1 MRPAPATVAL
11 SVLGPPVAM
20 PAPNRL
26 PSTIATTAPPVPARP
41 PQTRGD
47 RSTAPPSPQPSPGSS
62 LLAALRSPPPTMR
75 SSKRRRVTFD
85 EPPPSTPSPPTDS
98 PPRLPRPYA
107 PRSPS
112 AVARASH
119 EACFRAR
126 ANAHEVG
133 TAGFIGSNEPHLTQ
147 RRYLRDAMGGSLFD
161 YLLEAGLFSTVPSI
175 ADLFAN
181 DISAEEILD
190 FAGSLTALQVSR
202 RQAYYATLVRL
213 GVPRECD
220 LRAWDVLT
228 VERA

>member
-1 MRPAPATVAL
+1 M
-11 SVLGPPVAM
+11 
-20 PAPNRL
+20 
-26 PSTIATTAPPVPARP
+26 
-41 PQTRGD
+41 
-47 RSTAPPSPQPSPGSS
+47 
-62 LLAALRSPPPTMR
+62 
-75 SSKRRRVTFD
+75 
-85 EPPPSTPSPPTDS
+85 
-98 PPRLPRPYA
+98 
-107 PRSPS
+107 
-112 AVARASH
+112 
-119 EACFRAR
+119 
-126 ANAHEVG
+126 
-133 TAGFIGSNEPHLTQ
+133 AGFIGSNEPHLTQ